1 VRCRIKKRNE
11 ESRGLRKE
19 SLKMDI
25 RDSGIMAEEQVREGR
40 ALLKT
45 IREVLNLIKNVTV

>member
-1 VRCRIKKRNE
+1 VQCRIKKKNE
-11 ESRGLRKE
+11 ESRGLRKK

-25 RDSGIMAEEQVREGR
+25 RDSGIMEEELVREGR
-40 ALLKT
+40 ASLKT